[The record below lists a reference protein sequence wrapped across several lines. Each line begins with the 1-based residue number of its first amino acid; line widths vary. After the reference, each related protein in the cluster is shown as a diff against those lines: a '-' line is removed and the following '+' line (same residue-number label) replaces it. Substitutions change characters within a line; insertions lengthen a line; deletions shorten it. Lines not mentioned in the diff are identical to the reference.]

1 MNNTIKYKGFTAKI
15 EFSADDNVFFG
26 RLLGVDDIVSFHAEN
41 VEDLNKE
48 MKETV
53 DFYIETCEKFGKSV
67 KKTFNGKLLFR
78 FSSELHAK
86 IVESA
91 ARRGKSVNEFGRE
104 IFETAIEKS
113 L

>member
-1 MNNTIKYKGFTAKI
+1 MNNIITYKNFSAKI

-26 RLLGVDDIVSFHAEN
+26 WLAGIDDIVMFEA
-41 VEDLNKE
+41 
-48 MKETV
+48 ETV
-53 DFYIETCEKFGKSV
+53 GGLKKAFEDAVDFHIEVCEKASKKAKKSY
-67 KKTFNGKLLFR
+67 NGKLLFR
-78 FSSELHAK
+78 FPSELHAK

-104 IFETAIEKS
+104 IFESAIEKS